1 MRTKIDCCYKCTR
14 PWKSPYCHNIGVC
27 PDYTGQRAE
36 LDETNK
42 EVLKKSM
49 VSSGV
54 QGQRYDG
61 IMRVTRK
68 RRV

>member
-1 MRTKIDCCYKCTR
+1 MRTRIDCCHKCTR

-36 LDETNK
+36 LDESRK
-42 EVLKKSM
+42 EINLKSITA
-49 VSSGV
+49 
-54 QGQRYDG
+54 QNLCGQRLDS
-61 IMRVTRK
+61 IAMVQRK